1 MIKSWLA
8 AGVLAFLAGIAR
20 EVVGSSSVLASA
32 SASNMDHNSI
42 VFYHIAWHV
51 ITGLCF
57 LSSFIFIY
65 IGLRPNRLASSQI
78 AWTLN
83 SIFALSAVVVV
94 IVSSVMGWAIDM
106 AAPVIFLTGI
116 AIFGSIGAVRCNEA

>member
-1 MIKSWLA
+1 MIKSWIA
-8 AGVLAFLAGIAR
+8 AGVLAFLAGIVR
-20 EVVGSSSVLASA
+20 EVVGYNSVLSAA

-57 LSSFIFIY
+57 LSSAIFIY
-65 IGLRPNRLASSQI
+65 IGLHPRRLASSQI
-78 AWTLN
+78 AWTLS

-106 AAPVIFLTGI
+106 AAPVVFLTGI